1 MRVSKKESLFQELFT
16 ANYSRLYYAALYFVN
31 DADTAKDMVNDVF
44 TRLWEDFDGDA
55 DTYTVAYLI
64 ANIRNRCID
73 YLRHSEVEMRY
84 AQLYVKL
91 HSEGLLAENEEKDER
106 LDRIYKVMEEMPART
121 RFVMDQCYFE
131 NKKYAEVAEIL
142 DITTNGV
149 RKHIMKA
156 LEMLRN
162 EFSVNYKK
170 GQGPKEADNRC
181 LNIEYDKDDE

>member
-16 ANYSRLYYAALYFVN
+16 TNYSRLYYAALYFVN
-31 DADTAKDMVNDVF
+31 DAETAKDLVNDVF
-44 TRLWEDFDGDA
+44 AKLWEGFDGD
-55 DTYTVAYLI
+55 TEIYTTAYLI
-64 ANIRNRCID
+64 ANVRNLCID
-73 YLRHSEVEMRY
+73 YLRHSEVEIRY

-91 HSEGLLAENEEKDER
+91 HSEGLLAEDDEKDER
-106 LDRIYKVMEEMPART
+106 LDRIYKVIESMPART
-121 RFVMDQCYFE
+121 RFVLDQCYFE

-142 DITTNGV
+142 GITTDGV

-170 GQGPKEADNRC
+170 GQCSNNGDIR
-181 LNIEYDKDDE
+181 